1 MLPEDVDCKPTGEP
15 PLKTSFEL
23 KERVEKIF
31 GKGYKPEYETMDT
44 FVDSSW
50 YFLRYTDPKND
61 KEFASK
67 DKIKSWL
74 PVNRYAGGAE
84 HTALHLIYARFF
96 TKALRDIGLLDFDE
110 PFTERINRGLI
121 LGTDN
126 NKMSKSKGNTINP
139 ENEIEKVGTDS
150 VRLYLAFLGPANTP
164 QSYPYNFNGLV
175 GMRRF
180 LERVCELE
188 NKINKNINETDN
200 LKSLRN
206 ETIKKVIDDVD
217 KFKFNTAISQ
227 IMIYTNK
234 LKKEKEI
241 SKFSYEQLLVMLSM
255 FAPYITE
262 ELWESIGNEYSVH
275 NEKLEY
281 GEYTKVSDIK
291 VAVQVNGK
299 LKGVISIE
307 EGLAEEEVIEVAK
320 NEVDG
325 LKLVLDEK
333 EKIIYV
339 EGKILNIV
347 KGKML
352 K

>member
-1 MLPEDVDCKPTGEP
+1 
-15 PLKTSFEL
+15 
-23 KERVEKIF
+23 
-31 GKGYKPEYETMDT
+31 
-44 FVDSSW
+44 
-50 YFLRYTDPKND
+50 
-61 KEFASK
+61 
-67 DKIKSWL
+67 
-74 PVNRYAGGAE
+74 
-84 HTALHLIYARFF
+84 
-96 TKALRDIGLLDFDE
+96 
-110 PFTERINRGLI
+110 
-121 LGTDN
+121 
-126 NKMSKSKGNTINP
+126 MSKSKGNTINP

-188 NKINKNINETDN
+188 NKVNTQIDETDVI
-200 LKSLRN
+200 KSLRN
-206 ETIKKVIDDVD
+206 ESIEKVIEDVD

-227 IMIYTNK
+227 IMIYTNT

-241 SKFSYEQLLVMLSM
+241 SKLSYEQLLVMLSM

-262 ELWESIGNEYSVH
+262 ELWESIGNDYSIH

-281 GEYTKVSDIK
+281 GEYKKVSDIK
-291 VAVQVNGK
+291 VAVQLNGK
-299 LKGVISIE
+299 LKGVVIV
-307 EGLAEEEVIEVAK
+307 EVGATKENVVEIAK
-320 NEVDG
+320 NEISG
-325 LKLVLDEK
+325 LSNLLDES
-333 EKIIYV
+333 EKVIYV